1 MYAIGDTF
9 KPTPSYAKSL
19 DLDENSVYTIY
30 DIKGGRAYWNG
41 PGLEDIGLGEGDFC
55 GIDHLHHHLTP
66 YIISLENK

>member
-9 KPTPSYAKSL
+9 KPKPFYAKSL
-19 DLDENSVYTIY
+19 GLNENSVYTIY
-30 DIKGGRAYWNG
+30 DIKRGRAYWNG
-41 PGLEDIGLGEGDFC
+41 PGLENSVFGEGDFC

>member
-9 KPTPSYAKSL
+9 KPKPFYAESL
-19 DLDENSVYTIY
+19 GLDENSVYTIY

>member
-9 KPTPSYAKSL
+9 KPTSSYAKSL
-19 DLDENSVYTIY
+19 DLDESSVYTIY
-30 DIKGGRAYWNG
+30 DIKGRRAYWNG
-41 PGLEDIGLGEGDFC
+41 PGLEDIGYGEGDFC